1 MGANDPHTPEGA
13 AILFAKFGHTG
24 FAFRQIIHEGER
36 KFGRIGSVE
45 TFIPENGA
53 PLAPTLPPRGLT
65 AHAMPPHYLYGTLPT
80 IIVFTKQKLRTPH
93 RRPSGRRKAS

>member
-1 MGANDPHTPEGA
+1 MGANGPHTPQGA
-13 AILFAKFGHTG
+13 AILFATFGHTG

-53 PLAPTLPPRGLT
+53 PLAPTLPPRGRGR
-65 AHAMPPHYLYGTLPT
+65 MRC
-80 IIVFTKQKLRTPH
+80 LRTTCTGH
-93 RRPSGRRKAS
+93 SRQ